1 MAVMSWLWSNHLDK
15 RGAGSFSEASGTG
28 IAVSLQTCPFG
39 DTAMLPE
46 DLYFMFLFAIGVLAL
61 DVAAI
66 MLYRSAKP

>member
-1 MAVMSWLWSNHLDK
+1 V
-15 RGAGSFSEASGTG
+15 FGTG
-28 IAVSLQTCPFG
+28 IAASLKTCPFG

>member
-1 MAVMSWLWSNHLDK
+1 MAVMSWLRSTHLDS
-15 RGAGSFSEASGTG
+15 RWAGSFSEAFGTG
-28 IAVSLQTCPFG
+28 IAASLKTCPFG

-46 DLYFMFLFAIGVLAL
+46 DLYFMVLFAIAVLTL

>member
-1 MAVMSWLWSNHLDK
+1 V
-15 RGAGSFSEASGTG
+15 FGTG
-28 IAVSLQTCPFG
+28 IAASLKTCPFG

-46 DLYFMFLFAIGVLAL
+46 DLCFMFLFAIGVLAL